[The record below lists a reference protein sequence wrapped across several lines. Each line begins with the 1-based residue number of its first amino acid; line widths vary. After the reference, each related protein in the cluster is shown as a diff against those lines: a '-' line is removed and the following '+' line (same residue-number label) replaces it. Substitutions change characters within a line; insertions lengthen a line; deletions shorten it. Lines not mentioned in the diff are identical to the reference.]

1 MSDLNQCNFIG
12 RLGKDPETRYMP
24 NGNAVTNFSIAVGEQ
39 WKDKNTG
46 QKQEKTEWVNI
57 SAFGKLAEIMGQ
69 YLYKGSQVFIGGKL
83 TTDKWQDND
92 GNDRYTTKV
101 IANNMQMLGSRDD
114 SQQQP
119 AQQAPQQRQSP
130 QQPSQQAPRQYQQ
143 PQQPMQQSPQQPSQ
157 PVPNSSEFED
167 DIPFN

>member
-39 WKDKNTG
+39 WKDKATG

-69 YLYKGSQVFIGGKL
+69 YLVKGSQVLISGKL

-101 IANNMQMLGSRDD
+101 IANTMQMLGSRDE
-114 SQQQP
+114 
-119 AQQAPQQRQSP
+119 
-130 QQPSQQAPRQYQQ
+130 SQQAPRQAAPPQARPQSPSQNFQQ
-143 PQQPMQQSPQQPSQ
+143 PQAPQQPSIPPSDQ
-157 PVPNSSEFED
+157 FID
-167 DIPFN
+167 DQSIPF

>member
-69 YLYKGSQVFIGGKL
+69 YLHKGSQVFIGGKL

-114 SQQQP
+114 SQQQ
-119 AQQAPQQRQSP
+119 APQKRQSP

-143 PQQPMQQSPQQPSQ
+143 PQQPMQQAPQQPSQ

>member
-1 MSDLNQCNFIG
+1 
-12 RLGKDPETRYMP
+12 MP

-119 AQQAPQQRQSP
+119 AQQAPQQRQAP
-130 QQPSQQAPRQYQQ
+130 QQQAPQYQQ
-143 PQQPMQQSPQQPSQ
+143 PQQQAPQQQAPQYQQ
-157 PVPNSSEFED
+157 PQQQAQQAAQQHGQPPNHNSEFED